1 MSYYSCDH
9 VRGCVVTVQPTASM
23 FSKYNT
29 NDGIMNCQLN
39 SSLILRGKMN
49 GPFFLKILTKT
60 RRV

>member
-49 GPFFLKILTKT
+49 GPFFFKDTH
-60 RRV
+60 